1 MMKTTSVTTCA
12 AMAAILMAGMAVAA
26 VTSDYFEYGDTNGT
40 LVGLTTANTA
50 GWGASGWSGGNNPYY
65 QTNELTFSTP
75 NDVYVNTQVAG
86 RVIGQ
91 QTGGTVTR
99 TLSPPLD
106 GTTVWMSI
114 VFSGSFWNAS
124 PGVQQI
130 RILINGDTN
139 DYFGVMS
146 NANLVTGVWQVAV
159 NGAWTTQSFV
169 GLVNVGGSGN
179 GGGLMVARLRTDY
192 SGTDDSLAFWLLT
205 NGFPLANATVAALG
219 TPLYE
224 TNATFDIWG
233 SSISSLGIY
242 IKSARNEND
251 PNPRW
256 FWVDSLRISSGTMS
270 DDDHVYEIVT
280 GVVVPEPGAV
290 MLGLAG
296 LLGVVRRSRKQ
307 V

>member
-1 MMKTTSVTTCA
+1 MMKPTSFIICA
-12 AMAAILMAGMAVAA
+12 AIAAILMAGMAAA
-26 VTSDYFEYGDTNGT
+26 VVTSDYFEYGDTNGT
-40 LVGLTTANTA
+40 LVGLTTTNTA
-50 GWGASGWSGGNNPYY
+50 GWGANGWSGSNNPYY
-65 QTNELTFSTP
+65 QTNGLTFSTP
-75 NDVYVNTQVAG
+75 NDVYVNTQEAG
-86 RVIGQ
+86 RMIGQ
-91 QTGGTVTR
+91 QAGGTVTR
-99 TLSPPLD
+99 ALSPVLD

-114 VFSGSFWNAS
+114 VFSGSFWNAT

-139 DYFGVMS
+139 NYFGVMS
-146 NANLVTGVWQVAV
+146 NANTVTGLWHVAV
-159 NGAWTTQSFV
+159 NGVATTQSFV
-169 GLVNVGGSGN
+169 GLQNGN
-179 GGGLMVARLRTDY
+179 GGGLMVARLRTNY

-205 NGFPLANATVAALG
+205 NGFPLASATVTDLG

-251 PNPRW
+251 SSPRW

-270 DDDHVYEIVT
+270 DDDHVYEILT
-280 GVVVPEPGAV
+280 GVPVPEPGAV

-296 LLGVVRRSRKQ
+296 LLGVVRRSRR
-307 V
+307 